1 MGWINAS
8 DSFLSQLEKVKQA
21 TDLHTPSLNQ
31 YMILEYI
38 KAGKLEPHI
47 QKICEDYR
55 SKRDLMLL
63 EMTKQFPKQVSWTI
77 PQGGMFLWVEL
88 PKHISTKDLLPKAIE
103 VDIVYVPG
111 GPFFPNGG
119 NEYCLRLNFSNAS
132 RENIVE
138 GIKRLDKLLKSVIL

>member
-1 MGWINAS
+1 
-8 DSFLSQLEKVKQA
+8 
-21 TDLHTPSLNQ
+21 
-31 YMILEYI
+31 
-38 KAGKLEPHI
+38 
-47 QKICEDYR
+47 
-55 SKRDLMLL
+55 MLL